1 MTTTTELNISTL
13 IEELKEDNHE
23 MQKVMQKIQSI
34 SMQSKILSLNSGIE
48 AARAGEA
55 GRGFAVV
62 AKEID
67 KFATSSMEA
76 SKSSEDIIQRMHNKA
91 NEIIAVRTVDVAYDT
106 IDKIERNL
114 FERNC
119 DAQAWATF
127 SAVKNVVKNHSIENQ
142 RIANQFLA
150 HTLKIYE
157 VYFELLVVDLTGHVV
172 ATAKNHQLIGEDLSG
187 HEWFEQV
194 IKTNQPYVT
203 DLYYSKTIQAHT
215 MNYSSPIQDDTGK
228 TIGVMST
235 RFNWQYVMEII
246 ERANVG
252 QDSSLYIIN
261 KDGIVIA
268 SKDATDILKKDLA
281 HYATVQKSIRGI
293 EKSGYQM
300 ERNELVAFSVSQGY
314 NAYKGKQWC
323 AIVVEP
329 MH

>member
-1 MTTTTELNISTL
+1 MTELNISAL

-67 KFATSSMEA
+67 KFATSSMQA

-106 IDKIERNL
+106 MDKIERNL

-119 DAQAWATF
+119 DVQAWATF
-127 SAVKNVVKNHSIENQ
+127 SAVKNVVQTQSVENQ
-142 RIANQFLA
+142 RIANHFLA

-157 VYFELLVVDLTGHVV
+157 VYFELLVVNLAGHVV
-172 ATAKNHQLIGEDLSG
+172 STAKNHQLIGDDLSG
-187 HEWFEQV
+187 QEWFEQV
-194 IKTNQPYVT
+194 KKTNQPYVT
-203 DLYYSKTIQAHT
+203 DLYYSTTIQAHT
-215 MNYSSPIQDDTGK
+215 INYSSPIQDDTGK
-228 TIGVMST
+228 IIGVMST
-235 RFNWQYVMEII
+235 RFNWQYVMDII
-246 ERANVG
+246 ERANIG
-252 QDSSLYIIN
+252 HESSLYIIN

-268 SKDATDILKKDLA
+268 SKDSSDVLKKDLA
-281 HYATVQKSIRGI
+281 HYSTVQKSIRGI
-293 EKSGYQM
+293 EKSGYQI
-300 ERNELVAFSVSQGY
+300 EKNELVGFSISQGY
-314 NAYKGKQWC
+314 NAYKGKEWC
-323 AIVVEP
+323 AIVIEP
-329 MH
+329 IR